1 MEATGAIYVTRL
13 IGLPLLA
20 ADESPLGRIADVVL
34 GVPYRD
40 ASPRV
45 IGFVAT
51 VQRRRIFVNA
61 ARIAELSSEGARLRS
76 GTIDLRPFST
86 RTGEMLAGADLI
98 GRKIEQE
105 LVNDLGIV
113 TARNAA
119 WRWEAASVSLRGTG
133 PRRRRMA
140 RLVRWN
146 EVQDYFEVEAIGQE
160 VSAMRDLHPVEMAT
174 ALRKLPLERR
184 RALAEG
190 MDDARLADLLEEL
203 TEDEQLALVQNL
215 DRQRFAD
222 VLAEMELDDAAD
234 LLGELPGGLRVELL
248 ERMPADPAGAI
259 RRLLLYDEHT
269 AGGLMTPEAVIMPP
283 DVTVAEA
290 LARIREAETHA
301 TLAAQVFV
309 TDMPTQTPTGR
320 YLGVVGFQ
328 RLLREPPSMTI
339 GACVDE
345 SFPRV
350 APHVPEA
357 EVARLCLAYELMALP
372 IVDDTE
378 RLLGVVT
385 IDDVLDTA
393 MPHHWRKHLP

>member
-1 MEATGAIYVTRL
+1 MEALGAIYVTRL
-13 IGLPLLA
+13 TRLPLLA
-20 ADESPLGRIADVVL
+20 ADESTVGRIADVVL
-34 GVPYRD
+34 GAPYRD
-40 ASPRV
+40 APPRV

-61 ARIAELSSEGARLRS
+61 GRVAEVSGDGVRLRS
-76 GTIDLRPFST
+76 GTIDLRHFAP
-86 RTGEMLAGADLI
+86 RTGELLADADLV
-98 GRKIEQE
+98 GRRFGSEI
-105 LVNDLGIV
+105 VNDVGIIES
-113 TARNAA
+113 RNTT
-119 WRWEAASVSLRGTG
+119 WRWEVSTVSLRGVG
-133 PRRRRMA
+133 PRRRRSS
-140 RLVRWN
+140 RLVTWHDVG
-146 EVQDYFEVEAIGQE
+146 EHFDVGIIGQE

-203 TEDEQLALVQNL
+203 TEEEQLALVQDL
-215 DRQRFAD
+215 DHQRFAD
-222 VLAEMELDDAAD
+222 VLSEMELDDAAD
-234 LLGELPGGLRVELL
+234 LLGELPGGLRIELL
-248 ERMPADPAGAI
+248 DLMPEEPAGAI

-269 AGGLMTPEAVIMPP
+269 AGAMMTPEAVIMAP
-283 DVTVAEA
+283 DMTVAEA
-290 LARIREAETHA
+290 LARIRESDTHA

-328 RLLREPPSMTI
+328 RLLREPPGMEI

-345 SFPRV
+345 AFPKLT
-350 APHVPEA
+350 PHVPEA
-357 EVARLCLAYELMALP
+357 EVARFCLAYELMALP

-385 IDDVLDTA
+385 VDDVLDTA
-393 MPHHWRKHLP
+393 MPKHWRGHTS

>member
-1 MEATGAIYVTRL
+1 MEASGAIYVSRLTR
-13 IGLPLLA
+13 LPLLA
-20 ADESPLGRIADVVL
+20 ADESHVGRIADVLL
-34 GVPYRD
+34 GAPYRD
-40 ASPRV
+40 APPRV

-61 ARIAELSSEGARLRS
+61 GRVAEVHAGGVRLRS
-76 GTIDLRPFST
+76 GTIDLRHFAP
-86 RTGEMLAGADLI
+86 RTGELLAADSLM
-98 GRKIEQE
+98 GRKFGSEV
-105 LVNDLGIV
+105 VNDIGLIESPN
-113 TARNAA
+113 TT
-119 WRWEAASVSLRGTG
+119 WRWEVSTVSLRGTG
-133 PRRRRMA
+133 PRRRRNA
-140 RLVRWN
+140 RLVTWH
-146 EVQDYFEVEAIGQE
+146 EVSEHFEVGPIGQE

-203 TEDEQLALVQNL
+203 TEEEQLALVKDL
-215 DRQRFAD
+215 DHQRFAD

-248 ERMPADPAGAI
+248 SRMPDEPASAI

-269 AGGLMTPEAVIMPP
+269 AGALMTPEAVIMAP

-290 LARIREAETHA
+290 LARIRESETHA

-320 YLGVVGFQ
+320 YRGVVGFQ
-328 RLLREPPSMTI
+328 RLLREPPGITI

-345 SFPRV
+345 TFPTL
-350 APHVPEA
+350 APNVQES
-357 EVARLCLAYELMALP
+357 EVARMCLAYELMALP
-372 IVDDTE
+372 IVDDTQ

-385 IDDVLDTA
+385 VDDVLDTA
-393 MPHHWRKHLP
+393 MPLHWRRQLP

>member
-1 MEATGAIYVTRL
+1 MGAIYVTRL
-13 IGLPLLA
+13 TRLPLLA
-20 ADESPLGRIADVVL
+20 ADESPVGRIADVVL
-34 GVPYRD
+34 GAPYRD
-40 ASPRV
+40 APPRV

-61 ARIAELSSEGARLRS
+61 GRVAEVNGDGVRLRS
-76 GTIDLRPFST
+76 GTIDLRHFEP
-86 RTGEMLAGADLI
+86 RTGELLADGDLLGRRFGA
-98 GRKIEQE
+98 EQ
-105 LVNDLGIV
+105 VNDLGIV
-113 TARNAA
+113 ESRNQT
-119 WRWEAASVSLRGTG
+119 WRWEVSTVSLRGFG
-133 PRRRRMA
+133 PRRRRNA
-140 RLVRWN
+140 RLVAWRDVA
-146 EVQDYFEVEAIGQE
+146 EHFEVGAIGQE

-184 RALAEG
+184 RALADA

-203 TEDEQLALVQNL
+203 TDEEQLALVEDL
-215 DRQRFAD
+215 DHQRFAD
-222 VLAEMELDDAAD
+222 VLSEMELDDAAD
-234 LLGELPGGLRVELL
+234 LLGELPGGLRIELL
-248 ERMPADPAGAI
+248 ELMPDEPAGAI

-269 AGGLMTPEAVIMPP
+269 AGALMTPEAVIMAP
-283 DVTVAEA
+283 DMTVAEA
-290 LARIREAETHA
+290 LARIRESETHA

-328 RLLREPPSMTI
+328 RLLREPPGMGI

-345 SFPRV
+345 SFPKL

-385 IDDVLDTA
+385 VDDVLDSA
-393 MPHHWRKHLP
+393 MPHHWRGPVS